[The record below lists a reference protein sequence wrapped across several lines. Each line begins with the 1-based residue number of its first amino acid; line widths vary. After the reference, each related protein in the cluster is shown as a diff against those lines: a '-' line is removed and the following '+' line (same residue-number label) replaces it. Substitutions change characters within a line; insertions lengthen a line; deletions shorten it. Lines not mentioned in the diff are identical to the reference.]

1 MSKDEGNSW
10 IIHPSDN
17 AQSAPG
23 FSGFFVE
30 TDHRR
35 SGNPSVQGKK
45 DIYES
50 QTRHS
55 NLGGSNQ
62 DHAELCVMV
71 NSRESGLNIGQ
82 YPIRVLTFAKKRFF
96 NYTGSLLSRSPI
108 SRKCEG
114 LVPANQ
120 TFAN

>member
-1 MSKDEGNSW
+1 MVGAQGQPVD
-10 IIHPSDN
+10 IHPSDN
-17 AQSAPG
+17 RRVGSRAFQAFLLKPTIIGRATLQSRYLRVP
-23 FSGFFVE
+23 
-30 TDHRR
+30 
-35 SGNPSVQGKK
+35 
-45 DIYES
+45 
-50 QTRHS
+50 TRHS